1 MYHEIA
7 LQLYDGRLHLAPL
20 KDPQRVLDIGTGTGI
35 WAIDMADTYPC
46 AEVIGIDLR
55 HAAYSLALSAVTHCL
70 LHTVPLSPDGSLP
83 TVDLKSMMPSK
94 IGRFNP

>member
-35 WAIDMADTYPC
+35 WAIDMADTYPS

-55 HAAYSLALSAVTHCL
+55 HAACSLALSAVY
-70 LHTVPLSPDGSLP
+70 SLVFC
-83 TVDLKSMMPSK
+83 TQSHSARMGPSQL
-94 IGRFNP
+94 